1 MLYPRLVLIRVGFL
15 LISGGLLCAVTASA
29 QFDKLD
35 NLASEIS
42 KELKSLKPHL
52 VAVVDFRP
60 PNGSTMPQAH
70 YFAAIFSSCLEDRA
84 NHKFAVANH
93 KAFDSDLEKLQI
105 SLQSLVPGSENF
117 RSAASH
123 IGADVLI
130 TGTIEKRNDW
140 YVLEATPVRLAD
152 GKVLATHSQMIV
164 ASDFLDSFI
173 TPFPANVAHADN
185 KHKDEMERIT
195 MPRCLHCPDPSYND
209 LARRNKVNGVSVM
222 EVLISPAGVAQQI
235 RPVRLLGYGLDEEAY
250 DVIKKWKFRPAT
262 LKADGTAVP
271 AIVMVEVTF
280 RLY

>member
-1 MLYPRLVLIRVGFL
+1 MLYPRLARFRVGFL
-15 LISGGLLCAVTASA
+15 LISGCLLCAETASA
-29 QFDKLD
+29 QFAKLD
-35 NLASEIS
+35 NLASEII
-42 KELKSLKPHL
+42 KELKPLKPHL

-60 PNGSTMPQAH
+60 PYGSTMPQAH
-70 YFAAIFSSCLEDRA
+70 YFAAIFSSWLEDRA
-84 NHKFAVANH
+84 NHKFAVADH

-123 IGADVLI
+123 IGADVLL
-130 TGTIEKRNDW
+130 TGTIEKRNDS
-140 YVLEATPVRLAD
+140 YVLEVTPVRLAD
-152 GKVLATHSQMIV
+152 GKVLATHSQTIV

-195 MPRCLHCPDPSYND
+195 MPRCVHCPDASYND

-250 DVIKKWKFRPAT
+250 DVVKKWKFRPAT